1 MNLIPFATR
10 RHGVAVAAGLL
21 AATLALSVH
30 AADPSEFSRAEKLVF
45 VDHHLSNIKTPTTLR
60 YSFVKSGTLEP
71 GYTDE
76 VKVDVDTTVKT
87 CCLVKGSFLTGE
99 RRESTPEI
107 PEAESNPAV
116 LYFLEHDIREMQ
128 RLTKGKSNY
137 FRKRIRMAMVD
148 EAQVRDVK
156 ISYKGREL
164 AAQEVTLSPYAKD
177 PARSRYD
184 RYADKRY
191 TFVIAKDVPGGV
203 YQVRTVMGGPQVSDP
218 VMIEEVM
225 TLVGADPAP
234 VASAPSNAR

>member
-1 MNLIPFATR
+1 MTLIESAARRRCAALAT
-10 RHGVAVAAGLL
+10 GLL
-21 AATLALSVH
+21 AATLALGVH

-71 GYTDE
+71 GYSDE
-76 VKVDVDTTVKT
+76 VKVDVDTNVKT

-99 RRESTPEI
+99 RQESTPEV
-107 PEAESNPAV
+107 PDAESNPAI

-137 FRKRIRMAMVD
+137 FRKRIRMGMVD

-164 AAQEVTLSPYAKD
+164 AAQEVTLSPYTKD
-177 PARSRYD
+177 PARAKYD

-203 YQVRTVMGGPQVSDP
+203 YQVRTVIGGPQATDP
-218 VMIEEVM
+218 VAIEEVM